1 MLLMNDFIDHYL
13 SNYRLVNVTR
23 NLQEALADQSISED
37 FGYCSASENFV
48 LVLEGLKKGLR
59 NSLINWKFREKAANN
74 FVILSHSTKYYLVF
88 SKKKMNLYFLKTKRN
103 WKASLAV
110 AFLKGSHRSEFFFFI
125 STWTSQ
131 HLNSSVN
138 CQIFF
143 WWRKIR
149 FRECTSSR
157 KSFAIESKNI
167 VQKDLSTFV
176 EERFNGFEVVK
187 KWMVRK
193 EEFLNH
199 LIPYINQLKSWP
211 NSRLLLL
218 TIDETGLPHS
228 KR

>member
-110 AFLKGSHRSEFFFFI
+110 AFLKGSHRSEFFFFY
-125 STWTSQ
+125 
-131 HLNSSVN
+131 LNLDFATFEQQCQLPNIFLMGKNLFPRVYELKKKFRYRIKKHSSVRLVYL
-138 CQIFF
+138 CRREIQRF
-143 WWRKIR
+143 W
-149 FRECTSSR
+149 SR
-157 KSFAIESKNI
+157 
-167 VQKDLSTFV
+167 
-176 EERFNGFEVVK
+176 
-187 KWMVRK
+187 
-193 EEFLNH
+193 
-199 LIPYINQLKSWP
+199 
-211 NSRLLLL
+211 
-218 TIDETGLPHS
+218 
-228 KR
+228 

>member
-59 NSLINWKFREKAANN
+59 NSLINWKFREKTANN

-110 AFLKGSHRSEFFFFI
+110 AFLKGSHRSEFFFFLSQPGLRNI
-125 STWTSQ
+125 WTAV
-131 HLNSSVN
+131 SVAKY
-138 CQIFF
+138 FF
-143 WWRKIR
+143 DGEK
-149 FRECTSSR
+149 FVS
-157 KSFAIESKNI
+157 ESVRAQEKVSLSN
-167 VQKDLSTFV
+167 QKT
-176 EERFNGFEVVK
+176 
-187 KWMVRK
+187 
-193 EEFLNH
+193 
-199 LIPYINQLKSWP
+199 
-211 NSRLLLL
+211 
-218 TIDETGLPHS
+218 
-228 KR
+228 